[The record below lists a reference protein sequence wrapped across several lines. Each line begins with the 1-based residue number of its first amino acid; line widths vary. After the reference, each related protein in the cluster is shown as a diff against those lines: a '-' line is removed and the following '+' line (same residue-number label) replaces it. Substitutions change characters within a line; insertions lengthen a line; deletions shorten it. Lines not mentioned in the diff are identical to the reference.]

1 MLIVDLSPDKLQ
13 DVIKYVGWTSLT
25 CKSALKMLTMTS
37 TGNLALDA
45 AATVMFLLGEIIRR
59 LP

>member
-37 TGNLALDA
+37 TGNLALE